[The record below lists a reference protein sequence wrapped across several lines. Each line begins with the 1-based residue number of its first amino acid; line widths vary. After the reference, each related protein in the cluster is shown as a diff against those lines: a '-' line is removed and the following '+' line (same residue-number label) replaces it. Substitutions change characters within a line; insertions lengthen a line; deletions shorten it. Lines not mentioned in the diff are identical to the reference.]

1 MTFTAI
7 RKSRTKCVCVCVFVM
22 ERVDYFIIRHIVSG
36 LYADKRDKH
45 GGVNGEGARCRG
57 VVSRKERK
65 GKT

>member
-1 MTFTAI
+1 
-7 RKSRTKCVCVCVFVM
+7 M

-45 GGVNGEGARCRG
+45 DSVNGEGACCRG
-57 VVSRKERK
+57 AVSRKERK